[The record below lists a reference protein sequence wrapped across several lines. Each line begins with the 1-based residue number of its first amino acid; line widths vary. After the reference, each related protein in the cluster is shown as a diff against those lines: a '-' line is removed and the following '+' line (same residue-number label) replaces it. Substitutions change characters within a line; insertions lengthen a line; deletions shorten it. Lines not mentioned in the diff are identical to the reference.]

1 VTEFLVGTSGFSYPA
16 WRGVFYPEK
25 LPATGMLAFYAGVFG
40 AVEINNTFYRM
51 PAPALLA
58 GWTEQTPAPFRF
70 ALKAPQQITHR
81 LRLKD
86 AAEPAAEFVRR
97 SAALGDKRGP
107 LLFQLPPNLK
117 ADLARLAT
125 FLGAL
130 PAGIEPA
137 FEFRHASWF
146 QDDTWAL
153 LRAHRAAVCIA
164 QTDDL
169 DTPVV
174 ATAPLGYVRLRREDY
189 TDAELGSWAVAL
201 RGVEG
206 WERVYVFLKHDE
218 AGRAP
223 ELARAFL
230 EALRAGRGHAKPQPG
245 P

>member
-1 VTEFLVGTSGFSYPA
+1 MSAEFLVGTSGFSYPA

-25 LPATGMLAFYAGVFG
+25 HPASGMLSFYAGVFG

-51 PAPALLA
+51 PAPALLT
-58 GWTEQTPAPFRF
+58 GWIQQTPPGFRF

-81 LRLKD
+81 LRLKN
-86 AAEPAAEFVRR
+86 AAEPALEFIRR
-97 SAALGDKRGP
+97 SEALGTARGP

-117 ADLARLAT
+117 ADLTRLGD
-125 FLGAL
+125 FLAAL
-130 PAGIEPA
+130 PGGTEPA

-146 QDDTWAL
+146 HDDTWAL
-153 LRAHRAAVCIA
+153 LRAHGAALCIA

-169 DTPVV
+169 DTPLV
-174 ATAPLGYVRLRREDY
+174 ATAPFGYARLRREEYSAGDL
-189 TDAELGSWAVAL
+189 AAWAQRL
-201 RGVEG
+201 RGVDG

-230 EALRAGRGHAKPQPG
+230 DALA
-245 P
+245 

>member
-16 WRGVFYPEK
+16 WRGPFYPEK
-25 LPATGMLAFYAGVFG
+25 LPASGMLPFYAGVFA

-70 ALKAPQQITHR
+70 VLKAPQQITHR
-81 LRLKD
+81 LRLKN

-97 SAALGDKRGP
+97 SEALGAKRGP

-117 ADLARLAT
+117 ADLARLDA
-125 FLGAL
+125 FLGGL

-137 FEFRHASWF
+137 VEFRHDSWF
-146 QDDTWAL
+146 QDDTWAI
-153 LRAHRAAVCIA
+153 LRAHRTALCIA

-169 DTPVV
+169 ETPLVH
-174 ATAPLGYVRLRREDY
+174 TAPFGYVRLRREEY
-189 TDAELGSWAVAL
+189 ADADLARWAERLREVA
-201 RGVEG
+201 G

-230 EALRAGRGHAKPQPG
+230 GALGG
-245 P
+245 

>member
-1 VTEFLVGTSGFSYPA
+1 MTEFLVGTSGFSYPA
-16 WRGVFYPEK
+16 WRGVFYPDK
-25 LPATGMLAFYAGVFG
+25 LPASGMLAFYAGIFG

-51 PAPALLA
+51 PAPALLS
-58 GWTEQTPAPFRF
+58 GWTAQTPETFRF
-70 ALKAPQQITHR
+70 VLKAPQQITHR

-86 AAEPAAEFVRR
+86 AAEAAAEFVRR
-97 SAALGDKRGP
+97 SAALGEQRGP

-117 ADLARLAT
+117 ADLPRLEI

-146 QDDTWAL
+146 QDATWAL
-153 LRAHRAAVCIA
+153 LRVHGAAVCIA

-174 ATAPLGYVRLRREDY
+174 RTAPFGYVRLRREDY
-189 TDAELGSWAVAL
+189 TDAELAGWTARL
-201 RGVEG
+201 RAVEG

-223 ELARAFL
+223 ALARGFL
-230 EALRAGRGHAKPQPG
+230 DKLQGQGHPKTRPG

>member
-1 VTEFLVGTSGFSYPA
+1 MTDRRAPSAEFVVGTSGFSYPA

-25 LPATGMLAFYAGVFG
+25 HPASGMLAFYAGVFG

-58 GWTEQTPAPFRF
+58 GWVEQTPPAFRF

-86 AAEPAAEFVRR
+86 AAEPAREFVRR
-97 SAALGDKRGP
+97 SEALGAKRGP
-107 LLFQLPPNLK
+107 LLFQLPPHLK
-117 ADLARLAT
+117 ADHARLGE
-125 FLGAL
+125 FLAAL
-130 PAGIEPA
+130 PRDIEPA

-146 QDDTWAL
+146 HDDTWAL
-153 LRAHRAAVCIA
+153 LRAHGAALCIA

-169 DTPVV
+169 DTPLV
-174 ATAPLGYVRLRREDY
+174 ATAAFGYARLRREDY
-189 TDAELGSWAVAL
+189 SADELAGWAARL
-201 RGVEG
+201 RAVEG

-223 ELARAFL
+223 ALARTFL
-230 EALRAGRGHAKPQPG
+230 GALGDGA
-245 P
+245 